1 MGSHTRRDAAGR
13 VTSTVVAI
21 VSVVA
26 IAAALVAFL
35 LDGSSD
41 NTEVA
46 SDEPSVA
53 STTSAEPED
62 TSAEDTSA
70 EAEPSDAEST
80 APKDKSQQ
88 RAKAEKKPKDKPT
101 NKRTDQPEPEPVVP
115 EVYVE
120 VYNMTSVSGLA
131 GSTAAQLQDAGW
143 QVVGID
149 NWRGNIP
156 ASTVYYPSGLADEG
170 TQLANTLGIGRV
182 RGAVAPMK
190 FDRLTVILTADAT

>member
-1 MGSHTRRDAAGR
+1 MRGSTAGR
-13 VTSTVVAI
+13 TTSSVV
-21 VSVVA
+21 VVLSVVA
-26 IAAALVAFL
+26 IAAALVVFVVGGPGDDSDVAG
-35 LDGSSD
+35 DTASTSASAAKASSTPAGGSSD
-41 NTEVA
+41 A
-46 SDEPSVA
+46 
-53 STTSAEPED
+53 AE
-62 TSAEDTSA
+62 
-70 EAEPSDAEST
+70 
-80 APKDKSQQ
+80 APKDQTG
-88 RAKAEKKPKDKPT
+88 RAKKAKPS
-101 NKRTDQPEPEPVVP
+101 PEASPKPVVP
-115 EVYVE
+115 SVYVE

-156 ASTVYYPSGLADEG
+156 ASTVYYPAGFADEA